1 MRHTLSKGML
11 VTAAAASGILSLNG
25 GSALAAESTAAGSPG
40 ILSGNSVQAS
50 VDAPV
55 NVCGNSVDV
64 VGIANPTFGN
74 RCGNEDGGASAGPA
88 ERDAHERATSGES
101 GPRHEG
107 PGPSVRSGGGT
118 RPPGPYGT
126 QRGRRRA
133 RTGPLRAGGTR
144 PPPPG
149 RRPWRAAGR
158 PVRRGCSRGTRCRCR
173 STCR

>member
-1 MRHTLSKGML
+1 ML

-64 VGIANPTFGN
+64 VGIANPTFGT
-74 RCGNEDGGASAGPA
+74 RCGNEDGAPRPDPRSGTPTRGPRPGRAG
-88 ERDAHERATSGES
+88 RAT
-101 GPRHEG
+101 RG